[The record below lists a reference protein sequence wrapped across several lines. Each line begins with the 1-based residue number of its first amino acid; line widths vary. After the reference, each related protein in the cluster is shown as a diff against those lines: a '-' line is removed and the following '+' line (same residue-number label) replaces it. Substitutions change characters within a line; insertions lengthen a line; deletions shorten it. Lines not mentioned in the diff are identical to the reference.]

1 MLPDGTWLHPTG
13 ATYGLRRVAARTIA
27 SLASTRAETVSPGA
41 LPDGGTVAV
50 AGRVEPYDTVGVVR
64 PGGSRTPSVC
74 CRVRVDAY
82 PEPVSNPERRSFTDG
97 SVALDDVLAVPFVL
111 ADGSDEAVVDPVP
124 RAPSE
129 GLAPAATVRPRAAY
143 VTSDLRYPDEGL
155 VAADRLR
162 DLSERRRS
170 WVRERTN
177 LADDAFVRLLERRLS
192 PGDRVR
198 TVGHRVRHD
207 RGVDRD
213 VINVRSLRAP
223 FRVEPCDR

>member
-1 MLPDGTWLHPTG
+1 M
-13 ATYGLRRVAARTIA
+13 
-27 SLASTRAETVSPGA
+27 
-41 LPDGGTVAV
+41 
-50 AGRVEPYDTVGVVR
+50 
-64 PGGSRTPSVC
+64 
-74 CRVRVDAY
+74 
-82 PEPVSNPERRSFTDG
+82 
-97 SVALDDVLAVPFVL
+97 
-111 ADGSDEAVVDPVP
+111 
-124 RAPSE
+124 
-129 GLAPAATVRPRAAY
+129 
-143 VTSDLRYPDEGL
+143 TSDLRYPDAGL

-223 FRVEPCDR
+223 FRVEPHDW